1 MDLHTQFTHPS
12 MWRCYQ
18 QYRQA
23 GAAHGQM
30 QYAFNLCEE
39 IFTMSLFA
47 KPPNWPQW
55 DHMIENS
62 FELFTS
68 WAIAENPNLAN
79 WTVVCNPRDGIIS
92 VHHFPLV
99 AVLEAKVFYRIPPNC
114 LPDPLTSSLRSTEGP
129 AVYRLSYFDGGS
141 RSQAPTLSVATD
153 LQMHCSVHGTLKA
166 PIRSQVSVRGDTS
179 LRWLWSIKMAQV
191 ENKLR
196 KLKQVV
202 GFPGSSAGKK
212 SAVKQESLVQ
222 CLSREDPQEK
232 G

>member
-1 MDLHTQFTHPS
+1 
-12 MWRCYQ
+12 
-18 QYRQA
+18 
-23 GAAHGQM
+23 
-30 QYAFNLCEE
+30 
-39 IFTMSLFA
+39 
-47 KPPNWPQW
+47 
-55 DHMIENS
+55 
-62 FELFTS
+62 
-68 WAIAENPNLAN
+68 
-79 WTVVCNPRDGIIS
+79 
-92 VHHFPLV
+92 
-99 AVLEAKVFYRIPPNC
+99 
-114 LPDPLTSSLRSTEGP
+114 
-129 AVYRLSYFDGGS
+129 
-141 RSQAPTLSVATD
+141 
-153 LQMHCSVHGTLKA
+153 MHCSVHGTLKA